1 MEPIKNPT
9 RQAIDYLTEML
20 NIPELDEYS
29 QDWECEAADSLR
41 IKDFVEFYEDK
52 TLTNIEKYTLMLLI
66 INSCNDAIS
75 EENFDNELWYRIQSL
90 LSADKIIH
98 TNIID
103 YWACGNDELEDCY
116 DITPYIRKLKSN
128 LL

>member
-29 QDWECEAADSLR
+29 QDWECEAADSSR

-103 YWACGNDELEDCY
+103 YWACENDELEDCY